1 MIVFREGVS
10 KFLDLFFRVFLEKN
24 KDEEVEELVLNELI
38 ETQNLWDKVYL
49 LVDYKNHSKDQLNS
63 IWNKLRAV
71 ISNIEQHNNATK
83 IGELQI
89 ISKKSADGLNLK
101 IVNNF
106 EEDAEKFDRYIEIYD
121 NIAKETDGELKME
134 GRARSLKIILEY
146 RL

>member
-1 MIVFREGVS
+1 MIVFREGVN
-10 KFLDLFFRVFLEKN
+10 KFSDLFSKIFHEKN
-24 KDEEVEELVLNELI
+24 KNEEVEELVLNELI
-38 ETQNLWDKVYL
+38 LTRNIWDKVYL
-49 LVDYKNHSKDQLNS
+49 LVDYKNHNKEQLNS
-63 IWNKLRAV
+63 IEDKLRTV
-71 ISNIEQHNNATK
+71 ISNIGHHNNAAK

-106 EEDAEKFDRYIEIYD
+106 GDDAEKFDHYVEIYD
-121 NIAKETDGELKME
+121 NISRETEGELKME